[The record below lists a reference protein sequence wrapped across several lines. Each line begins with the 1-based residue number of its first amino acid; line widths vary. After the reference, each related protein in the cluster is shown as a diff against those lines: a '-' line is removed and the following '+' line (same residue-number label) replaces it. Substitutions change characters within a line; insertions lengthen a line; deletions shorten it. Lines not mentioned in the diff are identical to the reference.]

1 MIYGS
6 VCSGIEAASVAWEP
20 LGWSPA
26 FFSEIGK
33 FPCQVLAHRFGSNM
47 PNEPLQHNGIPNL
60 GDMNGYDEWGKY
72 PIDLL
77 VGGTPCQ
84 DFSIAGLRAGLAGER
99 GNLSLTF
106 AEIAR
111 KYRPRWL
118 VWENVPGVFSSNDGR
133 DFASI
138 LGLLTGRS
146 VTPPTNGWKNAGYL
160 VGYENA
166 YSLAWRVL
174 DAQYVRVDGF
184 PYAVPQRRR
193 RVFLVGYSGN
203 DYRYPAAV
211 LFDRESVCWHFAPRR
226 KTQSRIAA
234 NAEKSIGTNCS
245 DNNVNEAV
253 ISVAA
258 ASSAKQDLTNH
269 HVDTSHPLF
278 VCTLGY
284 SQSNGLGISNYG
296 VANTLEATTSVNQ
309 AIAPI
314 ISLRDNRQ
322 YVVKTANNIATFDRQ
337 SNDEYGSNDVAS
349 TMNARDYKSPSDL
362 VTHFRDVEPA
372 QNNGRTIASDCS
384 AIEKQ
389 SIASIRRLT
398 PMECERLMGF
408 PDNYT
413 KIDAK
418 TPDAPRYK
426 ALGNSMAVNCMRWI
440 GRRIE
445 QVNALI
451 KRETAQ

>member
-20 LGWSPA
+20 LGWSPV
-26 FFSEIGK
+26 FFSEIER

-60 GDMNGYDEWGKY
+60 GDMNGYEEWENY
-72 PIDLL
+72 SIDLL
-77 VGGTPCQ
+77 AGGTPCQ

-203 DYRYPAAV
+203 DYRYPPAV

-226 KTQSRIAA
+226 KKQKRIAA
-234 NAEKSIGTNCS
+234 NAEKGIGTNCS
-245 DNNVNEAV
+245 DNNVNEDLIASPV
-253 ISVAA
+253 IANCFG
-258 ASSAKQDLTNH
+258 KQA
-269 HVDTSHPLF
+269 
-278 VCTLGY
+278 
-284 SQSNGLGISNYG
+284 I
-296 VANTLEATTSVNQ
+296 TSV
-309 AIAPI
+309 
-314 ISLRDNRQ
+314 
-322 YVVKTANNIATFDRQ
+322 ATFDRQ

-349 TMNARDYKSPSDL
+349 TMNARNYKSPTDL
-362 VTHFRDVEPA
+362 VTHFRDMPPA
-372 QNNGRTIASDCS
+372 QNDRRSIASDCS
-384 AIEKQ
+384 AIEQ
-389 SIASIRRLT
+389 HGIASIRRLT

-440 GRRIE
+440 GKRIE

-451 KRETAQ
+451 KQEAAQ

>member
-26 FFSEIGK
+26 FFSEIEK

-47 PNEPLQHNGIPNL
+47 PSEPLQHNGIPNL
-60 GDMNGYDEWGKY
+60 GDMNGYDKWGKY

-193 RVFLVGYSGN
+193 RVFLVGYSGS

-226 KTQSRIAA
+226 KKQKRIAD
-234 NAEKSIGTNCS
+234 NTEKSIGTNCS
-245 DNNVNEAV
+245 LNNLNEDV
-253 ISVAA
+253 I
-258 ASSAKQDLTNH
+258 ASPVGANCFEKQA
-269 HVDTSHPLF
+269 
-278 VCTLGY
+278 
-284 SQSNGLGISNYG
+284 I
-296 VANTLEATTSVNQ
+296 TSV
-309 AIAPI
+309 
-314 ISLRDNRQ
+314 
-322 YVVKTANNIATFDRQ
+322 TTFDRQ

-349 TMNARDYKSPSDL
+349 TVNARDYKSPTDL
-362 VTHFRDVEPA
+362 VIHFRDVEPVR
-372 QNNGRTIASDCS
+372 NDGRTIASDCS

-398 PMECERLMGF
+398 PIECERLMGF

-413 KIDAK
+413 KIDAE

-440 GRRIE
+440 GKQIE
-445 QVNALI
+445 QVDALI
-451 KRETAQ
+451 KKEVVQ

>member
-20 LGWSPA
+20 LGWTPA
-26 FFSEIGK
+26 FFSEVEK
-33 FPCQVLAHRFGSNM
+33 FPCQVLEHRFGSNM
-47 PNEPLQHNGIPNL
+47 PSEPLQHNGIPNL
-60 GDMNGYDEWGKY
+60 GDMNSYEEWGEY

-106 AEIAR
+106 AKIAR

-118 VWENVPGVFSSNDGR
+118 VWENVPGVFSSNDGQ

-138 LGLLTGRS
+138 LGLFTGRS
-146 VTPPTNGWKNAGYL
+146 VTPPTNGWKNAGYV
-160 VGYENA
+160 VGYKNA

-193 RVFLVGYSGN
+193 RVFLVGYSGS

-226 KTQSRIAA
+226 KKQKRIAD
-234 NAEKSIGTNCS
+234 NTEKSIGTNCS
-245 DNNVNEAV
+245 INNLNEDV
-253 ISVAA
+253 I
-258 ASSAKQDLTNH
+258 ASPVGANCFEKQA
-269 HVDTSHPLF
+269 
-278 VCTLGY
+278 
-284 SQSNGLGISNYG
+284 I
-296 VANTLEATTSVNQ
+296 TSV
-309 AIAPI
+309 
-314 ISLRDNRQ
+314 
-322 YVVKTANNIATFDRQ
+322 TTFDRQ

-349 TMNARDYKSPSDL
+349 TVNARDYKSPTDL
-362 VTHFRDVEPA
+362 VIHFRDVEPA
-372 QNNGRTIASDCS
+372 RNDGRTIASDCS

-398 PMECERLMGF
+398 PIECERLMGF

-418 TPDAPRYK
+418 TPDALRYK

-440 GRRIE
+440 GKQIE
-445 QVNALI
+445 QVDALI
-451 KRETAQ
+451 KKEVVQ

>member
-26 FFSEIGK
+26 FFSEIEK
-33 FPCQVLAHRFGSNM
+33 FQCQVLEHRFGSNM
-47 PNEPLQHNGIPNL
+47 PGEPLQHNGIPNL
-60 GDMNGYDEWGKY
+60 GDMNSYEEWGKY

-84 DFSIAGLRAGLAGER
+84 DFSIAGLRAGLAGKR

-106 AEIAR
+106 AKIVR

-146 VTPPTNGWKNAGYL
+146 VTPPTNGWENAGYL

-193 RVFLVGYSGN
+193 RVFLVGYSGS

-226 KTQSRIAA
+226 KKQKRIAA
-234 NAEKSIGTNCS
+234 NAEKGIGTNCS
-245 DNNVNEAV
+245 DNNVNGDL
-253 ISVAA
+253 I
-258 ASSAKQDLTNH
+258 ASP
-269 HVDTSHPLF
+269 V
-278 VCTLGY
+278 
-284 SQSNGLGISNYG
+284 
-296 VANTLEATTSVNQ
+296 VANCFGKQAITSV
-309 AIAPI
+309 
-314 ISLRDNRQ
+314 
-322 YVVKTANNIATFDRQ
+322 ATFDRQ

-349 TMNARDYKSPSDL
+349 TMNARDYKSPTDL
-362 VTHFRDVEPA
+362 VTHFRDMPPA
-372 QNNGRTIASDCS
+372 QNDRRSIASDCS
-384 AIEKQ
+384 AIEQ
-389 SIASIRRLT
+389 HGIASIRRLT

-413 KIDAK
+413 KIDAN

-445 QVNALI
+445 QVDTLI
-451 KRETAQ
+451 RTEDAA

>member
-26 FFSEIGK
+26 FFSEIEK
-33 FPCQVLAHRFGSNM
+33 FPCQVLGHRFGSNM
-47 PNEPLQHNGIPNL
+47 PSEPLPHNGIPNL
-60 GDMNGYDEWGKY
+60 GDMNSYEEWGKY

-84 DFSIAGLRAGLAGER
+84 DFSISGLRAGLAGER

-106 AEIAR
+106 AKIAR

-193 RVFLVGYSGN
+193 RVFLVGYSGSN
-203 DYRYPAAV
+203 YRYPAAV

-226 KTQSRIAA
+226 KKQKRIAA
-234 NAEKSIGTNCS
+234 NAEKGIGTNCS
-245 DNNVNEAV
+245 INNLNEDV
-253 ISVAA
+253 I
-258 ASSAKQDLTNH
+258 ASPVGANCFEKQA
-269 HVDTSHPLF
+269 
-278 VCTLGY
+278 
-284 SQSNGLGISNYG
+284 I
-296 VANTLEATTSVNQ
+296 TSV
-309 AIAPI
+309 
-314 ISLRDNRQ
+314 
-322 YVVKTANNIATFDRQ
+322 TTFDRQ

-349 TMNARDYKSPSDL
+349 TVNARDYKSPTDL
-362 VTHFRDVEPA
+362 VIHFRDVEPVR
-372 QNNGRTIASDCS
+372 NDGRTIASDCS

-398 PMECERLMGF
+398 PIECERLMGF

-440 GRRIE
+440 GKQIE
-445 QVNALI
+445 QVDALI
-451 KRETAQ
+451 KKEVVQ

>member
-26 FFSEIGK
+26 FFSEIEK
-33 FPCQVLAHRFGSNM
+33 FQCQVLGHRFGSNM
-47 PNEPLQHNGIPNL
+47 PSEPLQHNGIPNL
-60 GDMNGYDEWGKY
+60 GDMNSYEEWGEY

-106 AEIAR
+106 AKIVR

-146 VTPPTNGWKNAGYL
+146 VTPPTNGWENAGYL

-193 RVFLVGYSGN
+193 RVFLVGYSGS

-226 KTQSRIAA
+226 KKQKRIAA
-234 NAEKSIGTNCS
+234 NAEKGIGTNCS
-245 DNNVNEAV
+245 DNNVNGDL
-253 ISVAA
+253 I
-258 ASSAKQDLTNH
+258 ASP
-269 HVDTSHPLF
+269 V
-278 VCTLGY
+278 
-284 SQSNGLGISNYG
+284 
-296 VANTLEATTSVNQ
+296 VANCFGKQAITSV
-309 AIAPI
+309 
-314 ISLRDNRQ
+314 
-322 YVVKTANNIATFDRQ
+322 ATFDRQ

-349 TMNARDYKSPSDL
+349 TMNARDYKSPTDL
-362 VTHFRDVEPA
+362 VTHFRDMPPA
-372 QNNGRTIASDCS
+372 QNDRRSIASDCS
-384 AIEKQ
+384 AIEQ
-389 SIASIRRLT
+389 HGIASIRRLT

-413 KIDAK
+413 KIDAN

-440 GRRIE
+440 GKRIE
-445 QVNALI
+445 QVDTLI
-451 KRETAQ
+451 RTEDAA